1 MKGCRQRRRR
11 VHRTP
16 RRRTWVPVALVTD
29 AMTDRSSEAHAHS
42 LTNIFPRL
50 GETGTTQDV
59 LDLLGRRAA

>member
-1 MKGCRQRRRR
+1 
-11 VHRTP
+11 
-16 RRRTWVPVALVTD
+16 
-29 AMTDRSSEAHAHS
+29 MTDRSSEAHAHS